1 MSEFREEGE
10 IEITDNEVGEYDQGD
25 ITSPFS
31 VKDIKVTHATVMLP
45 TIINRLKREEIG
57 IPDYQRQAD
66 LWSSN
71 QKSRLIESILL
82 KLPLPVF
89 YFDVSD
95 PEKWMVI
102 DGLQRI
108 STIKSFFVEQTLT
121 LKGLEFLT
129 ELHGKK
135 CDDLPTNLQRTI
147 EDTMFVAY
155 HIEAQTPK
163 EVRYSIF
170 NRINTGG
177 LSLKPQEIR
186 QALNQRGGGVRFL
199 KNMVE
204 QDSFKEVVGI
214 SNKRMAGQELV
225 LRFMAF
231 KTLDEDEFKTMNR
244 FLDLAMEE
252 IDTKSPEERSILQ
265 DKLIKVLE
273 FSNQV
278 LGEEHKFS
286 RSIAADN
293 VGKKRVNLSLF
304 DVLTVCFDEISD
316 KNLFSENK
324 DFFIEELKAMLLD
337 ESSDF
342 FISITKGTSGKWA
355 KDTRFREMRS
365 LIQKTL
371 EYQNAN

>member
-1 MSEFREEGE
+1 MSEPREEDE
-10 IEITDNEVGEYDQGD
+10 IEMTDNEVGEYDQGD

-45 TIINRLKREEIG
+45 TIINRLKRKEIG

-66 LWSSN
+66 LWSNN

-108 STIKSFFVEQTLT
+108 STIKSFFVKQTLK
-121 LKGLEFLT
+121 LKGLEFLI
-129 ELHGKK
+129 ELNGKK

-286 RSIAADN
+286 RSIAADS

-316 KNLFSENK
+316 KNLFLENK